1 MGAGSKAAKAA
12 GAQIAPKVGWSFVR
26 QALDKAIDGVGPL
39 RSAADAATSHL
50 VDAHGDVER
59 AITTFTRRH
68 VALAGAQG
76 FVTNLGGV
84 ATVPVSVPANVA
96 GVTLLQAHLVAGIAH
111 LRGYDLDDPRVRN
124 AILAA
129 MLGHDKVRELVKHK
143 SLPSTPMGLA
153 TASVHDAMLD
163 KLIAGELTAELFAR
177 TIGRRAVTLLARKVP
192 GVGGVVA
199 GGTDAYQTHQIGEYA
214 ATEFSD
220 RRL

>member
-1 MGAGSKAAKAA
+1 MAAAA
-12 GAQIAPKVGWSFVR
+12 GAQAAPKIGWSFVR

-39 RSAADAATSHL
+39 RSAAESATSHM
-50 VDAHGDVER
+50 VDARGDVEQ
-59 AITTFTRRH
+59 AITTLTRTH

-76 FVTNLGGV
+76 FVTNLGGI

-129 MLGHDKVRELVKHK
+129 MLGDDKVRDLVKRK
-143 SLPSTPMGLA
+143 SLPSPPMGLA
-153 TASVHDAMLD
+153 TAPTHDPELD
-163 KLIAGELTAELFAR
+163 RLIAGELTGELIAR
-177 TIGRRAVTLLARKVP
+177 TVGRRAVTLMARRIP

-199 GGTDAYQTHQIGEYA
+199 GGTDAYQTRQIGQYA
-214 ATEFSD
+214 AKELKD